1 MYAYPVHS
9 SVPAP
14 RTAARASWKSA
25 VSGCLARGLKAH
37 HCDRHG
43 GTCPERRAVLVG
55 GVTLAVLAVNL
66 PLYLA
71 ALLLWGLR
79 ELKGHHRVMAPF
91 GSMSA
96 SIRRLAAPASF
107 SPAHTPQACLSVCLH
122 TKFGSGL
129 PQAAPAGE
137 TYPYIKSERLFST
150 A

>member
-37 HCDRHG
+37 PIVT
-43 GTCPERRAVLVG
+43 GTAVLALSGAVLVG

-71 ALLLWGLR
+71 ALLLRDLR
-79 ELKGHHRVMAPF
+79 PELKKGAITGVMAPF
-91 GSMSA
+91 LVPCL
-96 SIRRLAAPASF
+96 RLYGGWQLRPVF
-107 SPAHTPQACLSVCLH
+107 PCPTLPQACLSVCLH
-122 TKFGSGL
+122 TKFGSGPCL
-129 PQAAPAGE
+129 GAAPAG
-137 TYPYIKSERLFST
+137 
-150 A
+150 

>member
-37 HCDRHG
+37 PIVT
-43 GTCPERRAVLVG
+43 GTAVLALSGAVLVG

-71 ALLLWGLR
+71 VR
-79 ELKGHHRVMAPF
+79 KGAITGVMAPF
-91 GSMSA
+91 LVPCL
-96 SIRRLAAPASF
+96 RLYGGWQLRPVF
-107 SPAHTPQACLSVCLH
+107 PCPTLPQACLSVCLH
-122 TKFGSGL
+122 TKFGSGPCL
-129 PQAAPAGE
+129 GAAPAG
-137 TYPYIKSERLFST
+137 
-150 A
+150 